1 MKVEPKTKGVKVL
14 EFGVFYK
21 PNSTQLFE
29 KNLKMVKFFRNQEQ
43 KIIDFICVLVVNV
56 FQILITYYMKTL
68 T

>member
-29 KNLKMVKFFRNQEQ
+29 KNLKRAKFFRDQEQ
-43 KIIDFICVLVVNV
+43 KMIRLYLCPGC
-56 FQILITYYMKTL
+56 
-68 T
+68 